1 MPNRLSLSGG
11 AAVIQDLETRPCA
24 NCEERTETVGVYLD
38 HGSSTDDTGIRFCP
52 ACLARDAS
60 ETPMRIQEE
69 TGVHF
74 CPACLARD
82 AIKTLVWIQEEYPGV
97 VTLDSIIHDY
107 AFEKYKEVGP
117 EDE

>member
-11 AAVIQDLETRPCA
+11 AAIIQDLETRPCV
-24 NCEERTETVGVYLD
+24 NCEEKTETVGVCLD
-38 HGSSTDDTGIRFCP
+38 RKNSTDEAGI
-52 ACLARDAS
+52 
-60 ETPMRIQEE
+60 
-69 TGVHF
+69 HF

-97 VTLDSIIHDY
+97 VTLDGIIHDY
-107 AFEKYKEVGP
+107 VLEKYKEVGP